1 MNQAISMDSRIIN
14 LSLSGP
20 EDPLLR
26 QLIEKALEKG
36 IIVIAAVPGKDQT
49 GGFPANISG
58 VLAVG
63 HGDEANNPDNPK
75 IIAPGHDILTTVPH
89 QAYDFMTGSS
99 FATPHVAGVAA
110 LLLQLHPDWHAPDV
124 KRVLGSDLNHLTP
137 QMLISA
143 TTFAKPEENN
153 TRMQKN

>member
-1 MNQAISMDSRIIN
+1 MNQAISMDSQIIN

-36 IIVIAAVPGKDQT
+36 IIVIAAVPGKDQP

-58 VLAVG
+58 VIAVG
-63 HGDEANNPDNPK
+63 KGGETYNPDNPE

-99 FATPHVAGVAA
+99 FSTPHVTGLAA
-110 LLLQLHPDWHAPDV
+110 LLLQLHPDWHAFDV
-124 KRVLGSDLNHLTP
+124 KQLLSSESNHLTP
-137 QMLISA
+137 QMLIA
-143 TTFAKPEENN
+143 TTALAKQEE
-153 TRMQKN
+153 QH